1 MGPPAISS
9 ARLGTGPRAACKTM
23 PCRLTKANP
32 CFGLTVPPLTVCA
45 TNDHASSAGTQA
57 PSGADTFVDQFGG
70 SEPLR
75 GSTGAMCR
83 PLRRLGSMRTVRLSK
98 SVVGTGLLSV
108 PLGGCNKPD
117 GGAAGSGGSGGSGG
131 TGGAASAGTAG
142 SGGTGQPA
150 TGGTTG
156 SGGISASG
164 GAAALGGNAGGA
176 ALDGSAGG

>member
-75 GSTGAMCR
+75 GSTGAMSAPAEAGIDANRAAVEECR
-83 PLRRLGSMRTVRLSK
+83 GDRTSERPPR
-98 SVVGTGLLSV
+98 GLQQ
-108 PLGGCNKPD
+108 
-117 GGAAGSGGSGGSGG
+117 A
-131 TGGAASAGTAG
+131 
-142 SGGTGQPA
+142 
-150 TGGTTG
+150 
-156 SGGISASG
+156 
-164 GAAALGGNAGGA
+164 
-176 ALDGSAGG
+176 